1 MQIGPVAGALRHHL
15 GWGDNEDMISYYT
28 TIIATSSIVG
38 ISFGSLYGG
47 EFIKHGRRS
56 TIINFNIVALI
67 ASLTMFTLNFKVMCF
82 GRLVFGFACGV
93 MLCATPKM
101 IDETIPAK
109 LIDKGFGAS
118 TAILMC
124 FFQFIVLLMA
134 MGNPES
140 AADLKDSYYW
150 MCILG
155 L

>member
-1 MQIGPVAGALRHHL
+1 
-15 GWGDNEDMISYYT
+15 MISYYT
-28 TIIATSSIVG
+28 TIIATSSIIC

-47 EFIKHGRRS
+47 EFIKYGRRS
-56 TIINFNIVALI
+56 TIINFNIVALV
-67 ASLTMFTLNFKVMCF
+67 ASLSMFTLNFKIMCV
-82 GRLVFGFACGV
+82 GRLLFGFACGV

-101 IDETIPAK
+101 IDETVPAK

-140 AADLKDSYYW
+140 SAELAKSYYW